1 MEADVVPLLDWSFR
15 AMGTAWR
22 IHHSGGVTGE
32 DAQAVADLVG
42 ADERRWSRF
51 MPQSDVARINGGA
64 GRPVEVAAAT
74 VDLVAAALAWNRRTD
89 GVFAPLVGARLAG
102 WGYHRRLGDATAEPE
117 PGTVPDSSGIEL
129 DVEHRTVQIPAG
141 TQLDLGGIGKSWS
154 GVRAG
159 ALLAERVTDRR
170 LIIDAGGDL
179 TIVRGTHSIA
189 TAAGAIR
196 AEAGEGVAT
205 SSSER
210 RSWNVP
216 TGGRAHHLIDP
227 TTGNPGARGTA
238 VVAGTDPV
246 AADVLASC
254 LVLRPALLETIPAA
268 AARSDVDGVTRTNA
282 AWRAR
287 TGTP

>member
-1 MEADVVPLLDWSFR
+1 
-15 AMGTAWR
+15 MGTAWR

-51 MPQSDVARINGGA
+51 TSQSDVARINGGA
-64 GRPVEVAAAT
+64 GRPVEVAEET
-74 VDLVAAALAWNRRTD
+74 MELVATALAWSRRTD

-102 WGYHRRLGDATAEPE
+102 WGYHRRLGDATSQ
-117 PGTVPDSSGIEL
+117 PGPGAVPDSSGIEL
-129 DVEHRTVQIPAG
+129 DVERRTVQIPAG
-141 TQLDLGGIGKSWS
+141 TLLDLGGIGKSWS

-159 ALLAERVTDRR
+159 ALLAERVADRR

-179 TIVRGTHSIA
+179 AIVRGTHTIA
-189 TAAGAIR
+189 TVAGPIR

-210 RSWNVP
+210 RSWDIP
-216 TGGRAHHLIDP
+216 AGGRAHHLIDP
-227 TTGNPGARGTA
+227 ATGDPGALGTA

-254 LVLRPALLETIPAA
+254 LVMRPALLETIAAA
-268 AARSDVDGVTRTNA
+268 AARRDVDGVTRTND
-282 AWRAR
+282 AWLDR
-287 TGTP
+287 TVAP